1 MASPALSSFADTGV
15 STPGSTSSRPS
26 RVQEKEQLQELN
38 GRFVN
43 YIEQVRKVKEEKL
56 ILEAE
61 LQRLK
66 EQENN
71 EVDRIRALLENE
83 LADARAL
90 IDETAREKAQQQLQA
105 AQYKSEA
112 EELNAT

>member
-1 MASPALSSFADTGV
+1 MASPGASLVDTGV
-15 STPGSTSSRPS
+15 STPGSTSRST

-66 EQENN
+66 EHENS
-71 EVDRIRALLENE
+71 EADRIKALLENE

-105 AQYKSEA
+105 AQYKAEA
-112 EELNAT
+112 DELKAE

>member
-1 MASPALSSFADTGV
+1 MASPGLSFAETSSV
-15 STPGSTSSRPS
+15 STPGSRST

-71 EVDRIRALLENE
+71 EVDRVRALLEHE

-90 IDETAREKAQQQLQA
+90 IDETAKEKAQQQLHA
-105 AQYKSEA
+105 AQYKAES
-112 EELNAT
+112 EELKAE